1 LKWLQKREQ
10 WLARVGEEDEKES
23 SKGSAEH
30 TISHPQVHTHTH
42 THITS
47 SLKLKFSAN
56 HLRLRL
62 QWYSASNLPF
72 STAIDM
78 AMFDWDFCFN
88 FIEIGNTRFSLPYRE
103 PYHIYS
109 FDFSPFLFQFIISF
123 PFLMFFPCKIW
134 AGQRWNHENQ
144 NMYAP
149 T

>member
-1 LKWLQKREQ
+1 MAE
-10 WLARVGEEDEKES
+10 VGEEDEKES
-23 SKGSAEH
+23 SKGSAAH
-30 TISHPQVHTHTH
+30 NQSPTSTH

-109 FDFSPFLFQFIISF
+109 FDFSSFLKKKKIQFIISF
-123 PFLMFFPCKIW
+123 PFLMFFLCKIW

-149 T
+149 A

>member
-1 LKWLQKREQ
+1 MAE
-10 WLARVGEEDEKES
+10 VGEEDEKES
-23 SKGSAEH
+23 SKGSAAH
-30 TISHPQVHTHTH
+30 NQSPTSTH

-109 FDFSPFLFQFIISF
+109 FDFSSFFLKKNSIYH
-123 PFLMFFPCKIW
+123 FFSIFNVFSLQDLSWTRMEPW
-134 AGQRWNHENQ
+134 ESEYVRSRLTMVQ
-144 NMYAP
+144 Y
-149 T
+149 

>member
-1 LKWLQKREQ
+1 MAE
-10 WLARVGEEDEKES
+10 VGEEDEKES
-23 SKGSAEH
+23 SKGSAAH
-30 TISHPQVHTHTH
+30 NQSPTSTH

-109 FDFSPFLFQFIISF
+109 FDFSSFFKKKKIEFIISF
-123 PFLMFFPCKIW
+123 PFLMFFLSKIW
-134 AGQRWNHENQ
+134 AGQGWNHENQ

-149 T
+149 A

>member
-1 LKWLQKREQ
+1 MAE
-10 WLARVGEEDEKES
+10 VGEEDEKES
-23 SKGSAEH
+23 SKGSAAH
-30 TISHPQVHTHTH
+30 NQTPTSTH

-109 FDFSPFLFQFIISF
+109 FDFSSFFLKKKIQFIISF
-123 PFLMFFPCKIW
+123 PFLMFFLSKIW
-134 AGQRWNHENQ
+134 AGQGWNHENQ

-149 T
+149 A